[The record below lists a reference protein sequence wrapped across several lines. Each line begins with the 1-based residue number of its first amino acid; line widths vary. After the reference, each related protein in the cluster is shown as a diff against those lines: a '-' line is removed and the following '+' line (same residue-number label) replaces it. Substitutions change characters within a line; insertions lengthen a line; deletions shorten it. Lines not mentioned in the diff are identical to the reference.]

1 MVEVSTTDI
10 EINEAEY
17 AYAGWAAIWG
27 WENYINYNLDA
38 VSGDTTL
45 LLQQSIPKNGKVR
58 VANAYLE
65 GSSHNGTLR
74 NFSGTSVSQS
84 AVEYSSAA
92 AGAVATAVAVGES
105 NKAFV
110 IDFGGIRKVSALA
123 VASEAESEMPQIVM
137 VLPWMGIEFGEKP
150 LFPFTETRQLSTLDY
165 YNVSFAEV
173 ETAKL
178 FVQFASD
185 VPTPLSGTVID
196 AVTDNLVINSATM
209 ALNVRV
215 AVGNQAAFH
224 THSGELK
231 GKIPLPEFS
240 KELNTYLDEIRKAG
254 ADDVDSVPLMI
265 TMDSPG
271 VVKLDSFQIIS
282 DREVQAKWSESVRQS
297 VNFERQATQ
306 SLTLSFPA
314 TDVMAWNIHGIE
326 MEITHDFPKWRTF
339 SRNLPQ
345 LDDKISAKVTSDFN
359 LAQCLVIDESTD
371 LYGIGLYVAA
381 LNENAEVLIELL
393 NDKNGQPDSVVLLE
407 EQVKIEKNETS
418 QWIEI
423 VFSKPFAT
431 TAGKDLWLVI
441 KSKVGELP
449 VVLHNNVDV
458 EDKPILF
465 NRNGAG
471 YKQFPYKNGQVYAEH
486 KIYRIP
492 AVGEDAKIV
501 SLELGGKTIESDLTV
516 DINTV
521 SFSYFDAVSGLG
533 NGPQVSPV
541 NGNVDLKL
549 DIIAHA
555 KGSMTLQ
562 NVKAQ
567 FQLET

>member
-10 EINEAEY
+10 EMKEAGY
-17 AYAGWAAIWG
+17 ASGSWAAIWG

-45 LLQQSIPKNGKVR
+45 LLEQSIPKNGKVR

-84 AVEYSSAA
+84 AVEYSAA
-92 AGAVATAVAVGES
+92 TAGAVATAVAVGES

-110 IDFGGIRKVSALA
+110 IDFGGIRKISALA
-123 VASEAESEMPQIVM
+123 VASEAESDMPQIVM

-150 LFPFTETRQLSTLDY
+150 LFPFTEERILSTFDY

-178 FVQFASD
+178 FVQFASN
-185 VPTPLSGTVID
+185 VSIPSGGTVID

-209 ALNVRV
+209 PLNVRV

-282 DREVQAKWSESVRQS
+282 DREVQAKWSESTRQS
-297 VNFERQATQ
+297 VNFERQAQ
-306 SLTLSFPA
+306 QILDISFPA
-314 TDVMAWNIHGIE
+314 SESTAWNIHGLE
-326 MEITHDFPKWRTF
+326 MEITHDFPEWRTF

-345 LDDKISAKVTSDFN
+345 LDDKIAAKVTSDFN

-371 LYGIGLYVAA
+371 LFGIGLYIAE
-381 LNENAEVLIELL
+381 LKENAEVLIELL

-407 EQVKIEKNETS
+407 EQVKIEKNENSHWT
-418 QWIEI
+418 EI
-423 VFSKPFAT
+423 LFSKPYAT

-449 VVLHNNVDV
+449 VVLHNNGGA

-471 YKQFPYKNGQVYAEH
+471 YKQFPYKSGQVYAEH
-486 KIYRIP
+486 KIFRIP
-492 AVGEDAKIV
+492 AIGEDAKIV
-501 SLELGGKTIESDLTV
+501 SLELEGKTKESDLTE
-516 DINTV
+516 DINSL
-521 SFSYFDAVSGLG
+521 SFSYVDTESGVS
-533 NGPQVSPV
+533 NGPQITPV
-541 NGNVDLKL
+541 NGKVHLNLK
-549 DIIAHA
+549 ITAHA
-555 KGSMTLQ
+555 KGSMTFQ
-562 NVKAQ
+562 NVKTQ
-567 FQLET
+567 FQLVT